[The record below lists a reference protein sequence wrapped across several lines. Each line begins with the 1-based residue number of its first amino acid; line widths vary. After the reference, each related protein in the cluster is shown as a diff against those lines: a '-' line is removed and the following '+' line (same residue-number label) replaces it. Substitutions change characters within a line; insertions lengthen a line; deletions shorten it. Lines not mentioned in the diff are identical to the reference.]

1 MVNWQPLKDY
11 LKENRTGLIR
21 EACFVLVVSLW
32 VGVYVYLMRNSW
44 NEIADHE
51 LRKSF
56 VQATTKSLQDFESRI
71 NFWDVQSKKIA
82 SFVTDQTP
90 ATFRAQQETWS
101 TLFDSHPEWLATH
114 VVTRRQGFE
123 ASVPLTLM
131 SRQAKELFP
140 QELSSPVPWYE
151 EMKSSAIQLTSAKT
165 LNQPLT
171 MQIVRSMDKE
181 VQWAQVIFNIKRS
194 APGWSTWVVHTFSSK
209 LLPEILQKTE
219 THDSVLFFPHSK
231 NILVSQEFQKQKIE
245 KSEIT
250 GLLERNYNKESAF
263 LEQEFAIA
271 KKPVWMSWKHSKDL
285 NVSLVRIIP
294 NKKIPD
300 NSGRQT
306 PSLIRDWLLSFI
318 WMSLSAMLLWWS
330 YSKKLW
336 HLSFKTSVWNKQI
349 NPPEFPEETSVVE
362 STVTRMTSALAS
374 PIETEKE
381 FCRHLLSELGPIG
394 LVKLAGSATARVEV
408 SPAPNYKGSWWILQ
422 NIDENRILIAIGAA
436 SGEGLAAGTAAY
448 SVRHFIEVFLK
459 QETESRD
466 TEAFLS
472 LVYDLCSEA
481 TKGVLLGTEHVSLF
495 AAIIELKE
503 QKMCYLNAGYRS
515 PLLHLNSKKSI
526 CLVSYLDPIGLNLEG
541 HPIPHWVNLPFQS
554 RLVMCNIGARNIDLS
569 ELDDS
574 ELVKIYVYPFVASSH
589 ETAAQSDLS
598 EDIQQKPEFNAA

>member
-1 MVNWQPLKDY
+1 MINWQPLKDY
-11 LKENRTGLIR
+11 LKENKTGLIR
-21 EACFVLVVSLW
+21 EACFVMVVSLW
-32 VGVYVYLMRNSW
+32 VGLYVFLIRNSW

-56 VQATTKSLQDFESRI
+56 MQATTKSLQDFESRI

-90 ATFRAQQETWS
+90 ATYKAQQETWS
-101 TLFDSHPEWLATH
+101 TLIDSYPEWLATH
-114 VVTRRQGFE
+114 VVTRHQGFE
-123 ASVPLTLM
+123 ASVPLALM
-131 SRQAKELFP
+131 SRQAKEWFP
-140 QELSSPVPWYE
+140 QEKNSPVPWDE

-165 LNQPLT
+165 LNQQLT
-171 MQIVRSMDKE
+171 MQIVRSMEKD
-181 VQWAQVIFNIKRS
+181 VQWVQVIFNIKRS
-194 APGWSTWVVHTFSSK
+194 APGWTTWVVHTFSSK

-219 THDSVLFFPHSK
+219 THDSVLYFPQSK

-245 KSEIT
+245 KSELT
-250 GLLERNYNKESAF
+250 GLLERNYSKESAF

-271 KKPVWMSWKHSKDL
+271 KKPVWLSWKHSKDL
-285 NVSLVRIIP
+285 NVSLIRIIP
-294 NKKIPD
+294 SNKIPD

-306 PSLIRDWLLSFI
+306 PSVIRDWLLSLI
-318 WMSLSAMLLWWS
+318 WMCLSAMLLWWS

-336 HLSFKTSVWNKQI
+336 HLSFRVSVWNQEKKQA
-349 NPPEFPEETSVVE
+349 EFPEETTAVE

-394 LVKLAGSATARVEV
+394 LVKLAGSATAKVEV

-422 NIDENRILIAIGAA
+422 NIDENRILIAVGAA

-448 SVRHFIEVFLK
+448 SVRHFIEVFLE

-472 LVYDLCSEA
+472 LVYNLCSEA
-481 TKGVLLGTEHVSLF
+481 INGVLLGKEHVSLF
-495 AAIIELKE
+495 AAVIELKE
-503 QKMCYLNAGYRS
+503 QKLCYLNAGYRS
-515 PLLHLNSKKSI
+515 PLLNLSSKKSI
-526 CLVSYLDPIGLNLEG
+526 CLLSYHDPIGLNHDG
-541 HPIPHWVNLPFQS
+541 QPIPHWVNLPFRSQ
-554 RLVMCNIGARNIDLS
+554 LVLCNVGVRNIDLS

-574 ELVKIYVYPFVASSH
+574 ELLKIYVYPFVASEH
-589 ETAAQSDLS
+589 ESAAQTDFG
-598 EDIQQKPEFNAA
+598 ENTQQKSEFNAA